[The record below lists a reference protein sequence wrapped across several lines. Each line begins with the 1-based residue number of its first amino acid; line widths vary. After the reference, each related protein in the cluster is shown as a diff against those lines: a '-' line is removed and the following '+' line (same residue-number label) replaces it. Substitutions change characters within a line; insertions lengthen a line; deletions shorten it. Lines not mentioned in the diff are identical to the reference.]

1 MRKTPEQLEQIKKK
15 FNVSQLFSWSRYNCY
30 KNSIFEYYLKYIL
43 KIKEDRDD
51 GIYGIS
57 GNACHTILEGL
68 YSKEIKY
75 ENMLQEYEDALFTFK
90 AGELK
95 YDRCNKEKNDAIANK
110 YEACI
115 KHFFQNHTVINK
127 KLELEKFIT
136 IKINSFIFQGYVDAI
151 HKEDDYFIISDWK
164 SSSIYTGK
172 KIDKEKGQLILYT
185 EGIRQ
190 LGIPLEKIKA
200 RWNFLKYVMVEVQ
213 QANGKSTERNIV
225 RTEIGES
232 LKSNAKMWLT
242 KAKCYTE
249 EEIDSYLDL
258 LESTNDI
265 NNLPED
271 IKIKYKISDCY
282 VYIPITEEAIDSL
295 KSDIVDTIAC
305 IGKKEIEYF
314 KTKDER
320 IWWEEVT
327 DGQSYYFANLSG
339 YSAKLNKPYG
349 EYLEKLNAKKE
360 LNKDSFIKDDSKIVE
375 DDLSWLE
382 QL

>member
-1 MRKTPEQLEQIKKK
+1 MRKTPEQLELIKKK
-15 FNVSQLFSWSRYNCY
+15 FKVSQLWSWSKYNTY
-30 KNSIFEYYLKYIL
+30 KNSCFEFYLKYIA
-43 KIKEDRDD
+43 KVKEDRDD

-57 GNACHTILEGL
+57 GNICHTILEKL

-75 ENMLQEYEDALFTFK
+75 EDMLQEYEDALFTFNV
-90 AGELK
+90 GELK

-115 KHFFQNHTVINK
+115 RHFFQNHTVINK
-127 KLELEKFIT
+127 KLELERFIT
-136 IKINSFIFQGYVDAI
+136 IKINNFIFQGYIDAI
-151 HKEDDYFIISDWK
+151 HKEDDYYIISDWK

-172 KIDKEKGQLILYT
+172 KILKEIGQLVLYS

-190 LGIPLEKIKA
+190 LGIPLDKIKA
-200 RWNFLKYVMVEVQ
+200 RWNFLKYVIVEVQ
-213 QANGKSTERNIV
+213 QANGKSTERNII

-242 KAKCYTE
+242 KANCYTN
-249 EEIDSYLDL
+249 EEIESYLDL

-271 IKIKYKISDCY
+271 IKDKYKISDCY

-295 KSDIVDTIAC
+295 KLDIVDTIVE

-314 KTKDER
+314 KTKDEH

-339 YSAKLNKPYG
+339 YSAKLHLPYR

-360 LNKDSFIKDDSKIVE
+360 LNKDSFVKDGKIVE
-375 DDLSWLE
+375 DDMSWLE
-382 QL
+382 NI